1 MWLVPQIACSTK
13 QQMSMQRGAADMH
26 YGAKQESV
34 ARTAREHD
42 PAYGGSVSAAWFAVQ
57 WLNVRWALRDGRLHS
72 VTRVAWEH
80 EGGSGVEVL
89 SNVVALLCSSGLLCC
104 GRQRSSD
111 LGRSFE
117 LGRSRPVAGL
127 SRCPTCVAGCRSRQR
142 GRSC

>member
-57 WLNVRWALRDGRLHS
+57 WLNVRWALRDGLLHS
-72 VTRVAWEH
+72 VARVAREH

-111 LGRSFE
+111 WAEAFSWAEAVWLLGSAAAP
-117 LGRSRPVAGL
+117 PVFD
-127 SRCPTCVAGCRSRQR
+127 GCRSRQR